1 MIRLFTGLCKTYLE
15 KLTSEWQI
23 FQEAAGGFSHH
34 GEACPKCGAKGKLC
48 GHGDYG
54 RGLTSYEDGQVVYR
68 TVSPLRFQCASCNV
82 THALLPD
89 IIVPYSPYSLL
100 FMLAALIAYYE
111 RDTSVA
117 EVCDRFGIAVSTIYK
132 WKDRI
137 AEHKDLMLG
146 ILLSQKR
153 RAHSYMLGLLDSDD
167 LSGTLRRFFRKY
179 GFSFMQNRPISAT
192 RSRPP

>member
-1 MIRLFTGLCKTYLE
+1 MIRLFTALCKSFLKE
-15 KLTSEWQI
+15 LSEWQI
-23 FQEAAGGFSHH
+23 FQEAADGFSHL
-34 GEACPKCGAKGKLC
+34 GEACPKCGAKGKLS

-54 RGLTSYEDGQVVYR
+54 RGLTSYEGEQIVYR
-68 TVSPLRFQCASCNV
+68 LISALRYLCASCKA

-111 RDTSVA
+111 RDTTVVKIC
-117 EVCDRFGIAVSTIYK
+117 ERFGIAVSTLYK
-132 WKDRI
+132 WIARI

-146 ILLSQKR
+146 VLISQKQR
-153 RAHSYMLGLLDSDD
+153 TRSYILGLLDSAD
-167 LSGTLRRFFRKY
+167 LSDNLRRFFRKY
-179 GFSFMQNRPISAT
+179 GFSFMQNRSISAS

>member
-1 MIRLFTGLCKTYLE
+1 M
-15 KLTSEWQI
+15 
-23 FQEAAGGFSHH
+23 FQEATDGFCRL
-34 GEACPKCGAKGKLC
+34 GEACPKCKAVGKLS

-54 RGLTSYEDGQVVYR
+54 RWLTSYEDGNVICILIR
-68 TVSPLRFQCASCNV
+68 PLRFLCESCDA

-111 RDTSVA
+111 RDSSVA
-117 EVCDRFGIAVSTIYK
+117 DVCARFDIAVSTIYK
-132 WKDRI
+132 WQERI

-146 ILLSQKR
+146 VLISQKQR
-153 RAHSYMLGLLDSDD
+153 THSYLLGLIDSPD
-167 LSGTLRRFFRKY
+167 LSNTLRRFYRKY
-179 GFSFMQNRPISAT
+179 GFSFMQRRSITAS

>member
-1 MIRLFTGLCKTYLE
+1 MIRLFTALCKSFLKE
-15 KLTSEWQI
+15 LSEWQI
-23 FQEAAGGFSHH
+23 FQEAADGFGHL
-34 GEACPKCGAKGKLC
+34 GEACPKCGAKGKLS

-54 RGLTSYEDGQVVYR
+54 RGMTSYEGGQIVYR
-68 TVSPLRFQCASCNV
+68 LISVLRYLCASCKA

-111 RDTSVA
+111 RDDTVA
-117 EVCDRFGIAVSTIYK
+117 EVCARFGIAVSTIYK
-132 WKDRI
+132 WIERI

-146 ILLSQKR
+146 VLISQKR
-153 RAHSYMLGLLDSDD
+153 RTHSYILGLLDSAE
-167 LSGTLRRFFRKY
+167 LSDTLRRFFRKY
-179 GFSFMQNRPISAT
+179 GFSFMQNRSISES